1 MLSHKFTM
9 VLTHKFTLIFTHKAT
24 YMLTLRKK
32 KILLRDI
39 LLRNLLHTFVLV
51 KIWRAPEGQV
61 SSWVGLKIN

>member
-1 MLSHKFTM
+1 MLSHKFTL
-9 VLTHKFTLIFTHKAT
+9 VLTHKFTLIFTHMAT

-51 KIWRAPEGQV
+51 LFSD
-61 SSWVGLKIN
+61 SSDQIIKV